1 MKRKFLFMS
10 VLASLFMAGC
20 SQEEIAPGGENEGG
34 GNANANSEV
43 STSYMAVNLMPSDIT
58 RAEVKDYEDGTDA
71 ESHVSKVRFYFFNGN
86 GEIANV
92 KLLKGRYVNFYDWTP
107 GSQGTDVEDEK
118 VTKELAVTLVINT
131 QSGDKLPQQ
140 IAAVLNPS
148 GDEFGEESKNLTQLK
163 DIVKDFSTNTM
174 TTSGNFMMFNSV
186 CGKNGTEFCA
196 VPIEAK
202 HLQKKVEDA
211 MVNPVTIYVER
222 SVAKVKVSLNMNEDM
237 EYKNDMLPLK
247 DKAKK
252 PLLVD
257 GKQVYLKFGGWGLTA
272 DTDEGR
278 LVKKI
283 NPKWTSSWWND
294 DFRSYW
300 AINSLTAKNRYHKY
314 NEIGTLFG
322 ADNALYTNE
331 NAQQT
336 DEEGNEG
343 VAKNHTKVII
353 SGTLCDDKGNPFTMV
368 RHLGAYFAD
377 TYSSEKPEAENFLK
391 LKQSIL
397 NQMSANGDYYYF
409 AATETNEEGQS
420 VTVRNQIDPSDLM
433 IVITEQQKKENSKN
447 NCYVYAVLSEEAKG
461 KTWYNSLDPDAAPLT
476 NADVAIDES
485 LSKVDKALAW
495 KDGMTYYYYE
505 IKHLGDATGVV
516 RNHVYKTNVR
526 SIAGFGTPVYDPNQV
541 IYPEIP
547 DPNDHYIAAQI
558 EILSWRVVSTD
569 YDLGY

>member
-43 STSYMAVNLMPSDIT
+43 STSYMAVDLMSIT
-58 RAEVKDYEDGTDA
+58 RAATPDYEDGLPG
-71 ESHVSKVRFYFFNGN
+71 ESQVESVRFYFFNGN

-92 KLLKGRYVNFYDWTP
+92 KLSNGKYVNFYDWTP
-107 GSQGTDVEDEK
+107 QEGSKESDDK
-118 VTKELAVTLVINT
+118 VTKNLAITLVINT

-140 IAAVLNPS
+140 IAAVLNHRELEL
-148 GDEFGEESKNLTQLK
+148 GNDSKNLTQLSN
-163 DIVKDFSTNTM
+163 IVKDFATASLTEA
-174 TTSGNFMMFNSV
+174 GGFPMFNSV
-186 CGKNGTEFCA
+186 YGKNSTEICA
-196 VPIEAK
+196 VPIEAV
-202 HLQKKVEDA
+202 HLQKSEVEA
-211 MVNPVTIYVER
+211 KKHPVKIYVER
-222 SVAKVKVSLNMNEDM
+222 SVAKVMVTLNFDSDM
-237 EYKNDMLPLK
+237 EYKNGMLPLK

-252 PLLVD
+252 PLFVD
-257 GKQVYLKFGGWGLTA
+257 GRQVYLKFDGWNLTA

-278 LVKKI
+278 LIKKI
-283 NPKWTSSWWND
+283 NPKWTSTWWND

-300 AINSLTAKNRYHKY
+300 AINSLTANNRYHEYSTVTK
-314 NEIGTLFG
+314 TFG
-322 ADNALYTNE
+322 DGANQGVYTNE

-336 DEEGNEG
+336 DENGKEGA
-343 VAKNHTKVII
+343 AKNHTKVII
-353 SGTLCDDKGNPFTMV
+353 SGTLCDSEGNPFTMV

-391 LKQSIL
+391 LKESIL

-409 AATETNEEGQS
+409 ATTETNDEGQS
-420 VTVRNQIDPSDLM
+420 VTVRKQILPSDLK
-433 IVITEQQKKENSKN
+433 IVIAQQDPKENSKN
-447 NCYVYAVLSEEAKG
+447 NCYVSAVLSDEAAAN
-461 KTWYNSLDPDAAPLT
+461 KTWYNSLDPDAASLT
-476 NADVAIDES
+476 NAAEAIDES

-526 SIAGFGTPVYDPNQV
+526 SIAGFGTPVYDPGQI

-547 DPNDHYIAAQI
+547 EPNDHYIAAQI